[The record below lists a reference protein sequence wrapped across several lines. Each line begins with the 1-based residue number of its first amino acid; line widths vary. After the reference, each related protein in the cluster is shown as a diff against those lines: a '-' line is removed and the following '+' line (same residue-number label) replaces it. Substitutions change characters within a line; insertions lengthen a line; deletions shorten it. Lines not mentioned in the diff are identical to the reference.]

1 MIPLDAFPALIA
13 ALNFLTGCLLLVG
26 HGFMRRGL
34 IARHRATMLAAFAT
48 SVVFLGC
55 YLWYHAH
62 AGVKLFPGGGWPRR
76 AYLAMLV
83 SHTVLAAV
91 VPPLAIVSLTLG
103 LRGRIP
109 AHRRVARWTYPI
121 WLYVSATGVLIWLVL
136 YRPWEA

>member
-1 MIPLDAFPALIA
+1 MIPLGAFPALDA
-13 ALNFLTGCLLLVG
+13 ALNFLTACLLLAG
-26 HGFMRRGL
+26 HAFVRRGQ
-34 IARHRATMLAAFAT
+34 IARHRAAMLAAFVT

-62 AGVKLFPGGGWPRR
+62 AGVKPYPGTGWPRR
-76 AYLAMLV
+76 AYLAMLL
-83 SHTVLAAV
+83 SHSVLAAA
-91 VPPLAIVSLTLG
+91 VPPLAIVTLTLG
-103 LRGRIP
+103 LRGRIA